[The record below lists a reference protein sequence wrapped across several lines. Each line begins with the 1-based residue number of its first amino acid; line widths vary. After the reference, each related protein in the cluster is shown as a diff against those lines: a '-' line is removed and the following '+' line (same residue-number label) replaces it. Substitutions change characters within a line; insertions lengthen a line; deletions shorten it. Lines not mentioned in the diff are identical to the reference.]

1 MSTGSADEAALLEQ
15 VSALADG
22 EVDDSTAAAACAAW
36 RRDSTVR
43 ASWHAY
49 QLIGDV
55 LRSEDL
61 AADPA
66 RDVAFLASVRDRLAR
81 EPVVVAPR
89 RAPLR
94 ATGDRSGAAARSARA
109 GGRFWRT
116 SAAVAAGFVAV
127 AGVFTVT
134 RSVGPGVPTA
144 PTLARADGAAAT
156 TFGSGD
162 PARVAV
168 SLGENPG
175 FPDTASAFTGALIR
189 DARLDAYLAAHKQFA
204 GSSALGVP
212 SAFVPGGSQSA
223 GR

>member
-1 MSTGSADEAALLEQ
+1 MSIGSVNEAALLEQ

-22 EVDDSTAAAACAAW
+22 EVDDASAAAACAAW
-36 RRDSTVR
+36 RRDGGVR

-61 AADPA
+61 ATDPA
-66 RDVAFLASVRDRLAR
+66 QDVAFLAALRDRLAR
-81 EPVVVAPR
+81 EPVVVAPHLAALRSADDR
-89 RAPLR
+89 RG
-94 ATGDRSGAAARSARA
+94 TAARGGRV

-134 RSVGPGVPTA
+134 RSQSPGVTTV
-144 PTLARADGAAAT
+144 PTLARADAPFTAP
-156 TFGSGD
+156 FGNGE
-162 PARVAV
+162 PERIAV
-168 SLGENPG
+168 SVGSTSV
-175 FPDTASAFTGALIR
+175 FPDTASASAGTVIR

-204 GSSALGVP
+204 GSSALGVA
-212 SAFVPGGSQSA
+212 SAFVPVGSQA
-223 GR
+223 AAR